1 MPQLSRI
8 LIVDD
13 NELGREALGDCLALE
28 GYELLYADNGVTALE
43 MADAWLPDV
52 ILLDVMMPGM
62 DGFEVCRRLRSHPVL
77 ADVPVLLVTA
87 LDDRRSK
94 ISGLDAGAD
103 DFITKPFDRLEL
115 RARIRTITRLN
126 RYRKLRDE
134 HARLETAYQ
143 RLLEL
148 NRSLERFVPRDFL
161 RFLNKQSISEIQL
174 GDQSLHELTIL
185 FSDIRSF
192 TNLSEAMTPEQS
204 FGFLNGVLRRVGP
217 IIRENG
223 GFVDKYIG
231 DGMMALFQGPTLGA
245 IHAAMDIQSRVRQYN
260 IERVGWGLKPIRLG
274 IGIHRGPAIL
284 GIIGEQ
290 ERMESTAISDAV
302 NLSSRIES
310 LNKLF
315 GTDVL
320 LSLETLQSLDADV
333 AVEVRRVG
341 RVRVKGKSR
350 TTEIYELL
358 SALPE
363 DECRQR
369 VESRSEFET
378 LVDLLASDSEREQC
392 SQMLEVYCAR
402 YPDDVVAR
410 AYQRRCEK
418 GQSCSEIDPFYD

>member
-1 MPQLSRI
+1 MSQTSRV

-28 GYELLYADNGVTALE
+28 GYELLYADDGISALE
-43 MADAWLPDV
+43 SAHRNLPDA

-62 DGFEVCRRLRSHPVL
+62 DGFEVCRRLRMHPEL

-94 ISGLDAGAD
+94 IAGLDAGAD
-103 DFITKPFDRLEL
+103 DFISKPFDRLEL

-143 RLLEL
+143 SLLEL
-148 NRSLERFVPRDFL
+148 NQSLERFVPRDFL
-161 RFLNKQSISEIQL
+161 RFLNKQSISEVQL
-174 GDQSLHELTIL
+174 GDQCLHELTIL

-217 IIRENG
+217 IVRENG

-231 DGMMALFQGPTLGA
+231 DGMMALFRGPTRGA
-245 IHAAMDIQSRVRQYN
+245 VMAAIAIQKRMRHYN
-260 IERVGWGLKPIRLG
+260 VERVGWGLQPIQLG

-290 ERMESTAISDAV
+290 QRMESTAISDSV

-320 LSLETLQSLDADV
+320 LSLETLQSLGV
-333 AVEVRRVG
+333 GHFLEVRRVG

-363 DECRQR
+363 EECQR
-369 VESRSEFET
+369 RLESREEFET
-378 LVDLLASDSEREQC
+378 IIDALASGEDTSRVLAILQSFC
-392 SQMLEVYCAR
+392 IR
-402 YPDDVVAR
+402 YPDDRVAR
-410 AYQRRCEK
+410 AYQRRCAK
-418 GQSCSEIDPFYD
+418 GQSCSDIDPFYD